1 MKKGITFGTYDLLHV
16 GHINILERA
25 RKLCDYLVVGISS
38 DDLNFRKKAA
48 VPIYSQEE
56 RMRIVGSLRCVDF
69 VFIEESL
76 EQKMDYIRE
85 HNAGVL
91 IMGDDWQGKFD
102 FCKELCEVVYLPR
115 TPHVSTTQV
124 KAEIFSRR

>member
-16 GHINILERA
+16 GHINILERS

-38 DDLNFRKKAA
+38 DALNIKKKSAP
-48 VPIYSQEE
+48 PIYSQDE
-56 RMRIVGSLRCVDF
+56 RLKIVGSLRCVDF

-76 EQKMDYIRE
+76 ELKMEYIKQ
-85 HNAGVL
+85 HNASIL

-102 FCKELCEVVYLPR
+102 FCKEICDVIYLPR
-115 TPHVSTTQV
+115 TPHISTTQI
-124 KAEIFSRR
+124 KAEIFTRR